1 MLELSISGELY
12 NELNEGTAL
21 DDGTAPE
28 STWGYGATREVDVEV
43 RTMVKTGATMTNRGF
58 GRSVK
63 MTGSTEAWA
72 AIAAYARDRGEME
85 TQLIGDFDRGMGTRL
100 LRQADRIEAKLS

>member
-1 MLELSISGELY
+1 MITHAISGELY

-28 STWGYGATREVDVEV
+28 STWGYGESRAADIEV
-43 RTMVKTGATMTNRGF
+43 RTMVKTGATSTKRGF
-58 GRSVK
+58 GYSVK
-63 MTGSTEAWA
+63 MTGSREAWA

-85 TQLIGDFDRGMGTRL
+85 LQLVGDFDRSMGTRL
-100 LRQADRIEAKLS
+100 LIQADRIEAQL